1 MLLKKL
7 YMISGHGLF
16 NINKIS
22 IYDNFFHLGGDS
34 LLSIKLASRIY
45 DKFNIKIDIN
55 QIFDYPTIET
65 LSEIIDSLS
74 SNDYTASITI
84 QPKAE
89 FYPTSSA
96 QKRIYL
102 ASSMDKN
109 SYLYNIT
116 GGILLDSM
124 PDIAKL
130 QNALDLIVLRHDI
143 LRTYFE
149 VVNGQIVQKV
159 SDELQIKI
167 DIQEVNTNN
176 PYELFYIYGSNF
188 DLNKAPLFNVTLF
201 NLPNGKVLFM
211 LDIHHI
217 IFDGTSLNNLILEL
231 SSIYNDKEL
240 PTLDISYKDFA
251 IWENNKLKNNEFKN
265 SKEFWLKEFK
275 GEIPILNLPTTLLRP
290 ADKTYEGN
298 TFVSFVSSEL
308 TKKIN
313 EFSNKYNITPYML
326 MLSAYYILLYKYTNQ
341 EDIVVGTPISGRTLK
356 ELEPLLGMFVNSI
369 PLRNYVHSNI
379 KFEEFLDNVKT
390 SCINAFA
397 HQDYPFDVLVNDLKV
412 SKDASRSPL
421 FDTMFIYQNMG
432 IEKCDFGGINADF
445 IAPISNTS
453 KFDISLEVLPLGDE
467 LKLSFEYCTKLFDS
481 IFIGNFAK
489 HYENILSSILDNP
502 NTPIAKM
509 SMVQEE
515 EKNNIL
521 YKFNNINFEAH
532 KKYPGLFDNQLENS
546 KVFSSFTNFNGYDN
560 IVAKDYLNDNRV
572 YILDKDMN
580 VCPIG
585 IPGEIYIA
593 GDNLRL

>member
-1 MLLKKL
+1 
-7 YMISGHGLF
+7 MISGHGLF

-369 PLRNYVHSNI
+369 PLRNSVHSNI

-521 YKFNNINFEAH
+521 YKFNNINFEAP